1 MSRLKT
7 VKLLK
12 RFVILFSYGNAS
24 VLICFHQPAGKG
36 TALELRWAQNPMFT
50 VLTDRRMTALMA
62 ITQFDW
68 PFLCA
73 LWSQASLMSYRINFV
88 PAPSCFPP
96 PVPVEYQTRPL
107 FHNLRFF
114 MDTLSAHCRSP
125 GTAWG
130 QTLLDLSL
138 VSVLM
143 QLKRKNKEILLWKI
157 F

>member
-1 MSRLKT
+1 MSKFKPVELRG
-7 VKLLK
+7 
-12 RFVILFSYGNAS
+12 FAILFSYGNAS
-24 VLICFHQPAGKG
+24 VLICCHQPAGMG
-36 TALELRWAQNPMFT
+36 AALELRWAQKFLVYSAYRQMHDST
-50 VLTDRRMTALMA
+50 GGL
-62 ITQFDW
+62 TQFDW
-68 PFLCA
+68 PFLCV
-73 LWSQASLMSYRINFV
+73 LWSQASLMSYRIHFV

-96 PVPVEYQTRPL
+96 PVPMEYKTRPF

-143 QLKRKNKEILLWKI
+143 QLKRRKNRKW
-157 F
+157 